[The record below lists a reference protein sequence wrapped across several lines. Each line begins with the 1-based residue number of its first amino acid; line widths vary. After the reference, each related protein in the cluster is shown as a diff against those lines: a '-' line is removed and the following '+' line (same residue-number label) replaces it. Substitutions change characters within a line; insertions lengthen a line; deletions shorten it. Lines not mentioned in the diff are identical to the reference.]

1 MSEPAGAPGA
11 TSTRRPSRSSVLRAL
26 LLLLVLAAVVVAYL
40 TGVLPDMV
48 AVRDRVEAVGAFGPL
63 LYVGAYA
70 VLVLFPTPAS
80 VLTITGGALFGLVEG
95 TALAM
100 AGALLGAVAAFELG
114 RLLGRDAVERLTAGR
129 LDRVH
134 RVLDDHGLLA
144 VLAIRLTP
152 VFPYLVVNYAAGLSR
167 LHRRDYVLGTAIG
180 IIPGAIAYASVG
192 AFGADP
198 LKLFLSIGGLVVLSV
213 LGGAA
218 GRRML
223 RARHVDVDA
232 VEPGEAGGS

>member
-1 MSEPAGAPGA
+1 MSGPVDDTGAGSA
-11 TSTRRPSRSSVLRAL
+11 RRPARSTVLRAL
-26 LLLLVLAAVVVAYL
+26 LLVLVLVAAVGAYL
-40 TGVLPDMV
+40 SGVLPDMDT
-48 AVRDRVEAVGAFGPL
+48 VRERVEAVGPFGPL
-63 LYVGAYA
+63 LYVAAYA
-70 VLVLFPTPAS
+70 VLVMFPAPAS
-80 VLTITGGALFGLVEG
+80 VLTITGGALFGLVQG
-95 TALAM
+95 TALAL

-167 LHRRDYVLGTAIG
+167 LSRRDYVLGTAVG
-180 IIPGAIAYASVG
+180 IIPGATAYAAVG

-223 RARHVDVDA
+223 RARHVDVDD
-232 VEPGEAGGS
+232 VEPEGPGGS